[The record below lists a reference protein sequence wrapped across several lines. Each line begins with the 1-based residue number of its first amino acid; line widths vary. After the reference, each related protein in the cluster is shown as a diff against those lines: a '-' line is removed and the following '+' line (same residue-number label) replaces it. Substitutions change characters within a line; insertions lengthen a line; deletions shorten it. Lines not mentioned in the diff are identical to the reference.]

1 MGRFTATADNY
12 RQTAIERSDVM
23 AVNIQ
28 NMNDEM
34 SALVEIRTMNYSDL
48 KQVIVVEEKAYPHPW
63 TEGIFRDCLRV
74 GHNAWVMT
82 LDNEIIAYSMVM
94 LSPGE
99 AHILNI
105 CVDPDYQA
113 KGLGRYMLHHLIK
126 KTNQTDIDMVLLEV
140 RRSNTKAQQLYQS
153 EGFHELG
160 VRKAYYP
167 ADKGREDAIILARYL
182 DNKPG
187 Q

>member
-1 MGRFTATADNY
+1 
-12 RQTAIERSDVM
+12 M
-23 AVNIQ
+23 AVNFQ
-28 NMNDEM
+28 NMNNEM
-34 SALVEIRTMNYSDL
+34 SALVEIRTMTYSDL
-48 KQVIVVEEKAYPHPW
+48 KQVIAVEKKAYPHPW
-63 TEGIFRDCLRV
+63 TLGIFRDCLRV

-82 LDNEIIAYSMVM
+82 LDSEVIAYAIVM

-113 KGLGRYMLHHLIK
+113 KGLGRFLLRHLIK
-126 KTNQTDIDMVLLEV
+126 KTNQTDIDMILLEV
-140 RRSNTKAQQLYQS
+140 RRSNSNAKLLYQS

-167 ADKGREDAIILARYL
+167 AADGREDAIILARYL
-182 DNKPG
+182 NNKI
-187 Q
+187 

>member
-1 MGRFTATADNY
+1 
-12 RQTAIERSDVM
+12 
-23 AVNIQ
+23 
-28 NMNDEM
+28 M

-48 KQVIVVEEKAYPHPW
+48 KQVIAVEKKAYPHPW
-63 TEGIFRDCLRV
+63 TLGIFRDCLRV

-82 LDNEIIAYSMVM
+82 LDSEVIAYAIVM

-105 CVDPDYQA
+105 CVAPDYQA
-113 KGLGRYMLHHLIK
+113 KGLGRFLLRHLIK

-140 RRSNTKAQQLYQS
+140 RRSNTSAQLLYQS

-167 ADKGREDAIILARYL
+167 AADGREDAIILARYL
-182 DNKPG
+182 NNKI
-187 Q
+187 

>member
-1 MGRFTATADNY
+1 
-12 RQTAIERSDVM
+12 M

-34 SALVEIRTMNYSDL
+34 SALVEIRTMSFDDL
-48 KQVIVVEEKAYPHPW
+48 KQVIIVEHKAYPHPW
-63 TEGIFRDCLRV
+63 TLGIFRDCLRI
-74 GHNAWVMT
+74 GYNAWVVT
-82 LDNEIIAYSMVM
+82 LDNNIIGYGIIM

-105 CVDPDYQA
+105 CIDPQYQG
-113 KGLGRYMLHHLIK
+113 KGLGRYLLRHLIK
-126 KTNQTDIDMVLLEV
+126 KSQQTDVDMVLLEV
-140 RRSNTKAQQLYQS
+140 RRSNSAAQQLYLS

-167 ADKGREDAIILARYL
+167 AENGREDAIILAKYL
-182 DNKPG
+182 AP
-187 Q
+187 